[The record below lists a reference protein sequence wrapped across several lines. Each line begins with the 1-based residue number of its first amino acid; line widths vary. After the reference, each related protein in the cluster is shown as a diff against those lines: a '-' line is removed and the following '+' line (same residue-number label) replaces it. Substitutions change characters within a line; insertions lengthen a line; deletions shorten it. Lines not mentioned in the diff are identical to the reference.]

1 MIPNDLAQ
9 WGDDFEV
16 FHARFARFF
25 ERSEPRQQAV
35 KYVRGLMA
43 PVQRKNG
50 WQLAE
55 AAGDETPDKMQR
67 LLYRSDWD
75 VDGVRDELQ
84 DFVVERFGEAAGI
97 GVVDE
102 TGFIKKGTHSVG
114 VQRQYSGTA
123 GKIENC
129 QIGVFLTY
137 RSSKGHTFL
146 DRRLYLPKEWC
157 DDAERRKQA
166 GVPEDVTF
174 ETKPDQAIAMLKHAW
189 AQGVPMRWVVADEIY
204 GNAVKLRCT
213 VEDAQRLYVF
223 AVSSNTYVWSEMPA
237 VITPFKPATGRP
249 RMLLRLAVDAVP
261 STTVAEVVAGWLADA
276 WHRLSVANGAKG
288 PLTYDW
294 ACARVHDSR
303 DGVPGPE
310 CWLLARRSPCDPK
323 EIAYYLSNAP
333 AQTSFETLAW
343 AASQRWSIEQC
354 IEEGKGETGLDEYEV
369 RFWDSWYRHVTLS
382 MMAHAWLASVKARQV
397 FSPGG
402 PGSG

>member
-1 MIPNDLAQ
+1 MIPDDLAQ
-9 WGDDFEV
+9 WADDFEA

-25 ERSEPRQQAV
+25 KRSEPRQQAV

-84 DFVVERFGEAAGI
+84 AFVVERFGDAAGV

-129 QIGVFLTY
+129 QVGVFLTY

-157 DDAERRKQA
+157 DDSERRERA
-166 GVPEDVTF
+166 GVPEKVTF
-174 ETKPDQAIAMLKHAW
+174 ETKPDLAIAMLKHAW
-189 AQGVPMRWVVADEIY
+189 GNGVPMRWVVGDEIY
-204 GNAVKLRCT
+204 GEAVKVRRT

-223 AVSSNTYVWSEMPA
+223 AVRSNTCVWPEMPA
-237 VITPFKPATGRP
+237 VIIPSKPTTGRP
-249 RMLLRLAVDAVP
+249 HTLLRLAGDAVP
-261 STTVAEVVAGWLADA
+261 SRTVAAVAAA
-276 WHRLSVANGAKG
+276 WPAAAWRRLSVANGAKG
-288 PLTYDW
+288 SLIYDW
-294 ACARVHDSR
+294 ACARVWDSR
-303 DGVPGPE
+303 DGIPGPE
-310 CWLLARRSPCDPK
+310 CWLLARRSISNPE

-333 AQTSFETLAW
+333 ADTPLETLAW
-343 AASQRWSIEQC
+343 AASQRWSVEQC
-354 IEEGKGETGLDEYEV
+354 IEEGKGETGLDDYEV

-382 MMAHAWLASVKARQV
+382 MMAHAWLASIKARQG
-397 FSPGG
+397 FSPGR